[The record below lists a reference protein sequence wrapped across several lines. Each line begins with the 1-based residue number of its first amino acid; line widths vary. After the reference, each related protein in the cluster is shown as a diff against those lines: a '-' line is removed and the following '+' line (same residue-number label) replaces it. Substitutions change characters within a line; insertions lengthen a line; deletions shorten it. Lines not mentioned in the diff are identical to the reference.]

1 MRSNVVR
8 NGSLLLG
15 ALAIAGMGTMTV
27 ACSPKN
33 EKPAETSVTTPTPTE
48 KAVRTNVTKSPTSF
62 QPQHPT
68 DCHNPNNSIN
78 CVITGGP
85 AAGEVTPN

>member
-1 MRSNVVR
+1 MRAGAVR

-15 ALAIAGMGTMTV
+15 AIAIAAMGTMSV
-27 ACSPKN
+27 SCSPKS
-33 EKPAETSVTTPTPTE
+33 EQPAETSVTTPTPTD
-48 KAVRTNVTKSPTSF
+48 KAVRTNVTKSPVSVG
-62 QPQHPT
+62 PSSSA
-68 DCHNPNNSIN
+68 DCHDPRNSIN